1 MREVE
6 GKESEGGRV
15 KRREKGEEEGK
26 KKRKGS
32 SITIDNDKKSIA
44 TANRLNCSSS
54 PVNSR
59 AFTFSC
65 ASPAALSTWSLS
77 RG

>member
-1 MREVE
+1 MIEVE

-26 KKRKGS
+26 KRRKGK
-32 SITIDNDKKSIA
+32 SITIDNKKSIA